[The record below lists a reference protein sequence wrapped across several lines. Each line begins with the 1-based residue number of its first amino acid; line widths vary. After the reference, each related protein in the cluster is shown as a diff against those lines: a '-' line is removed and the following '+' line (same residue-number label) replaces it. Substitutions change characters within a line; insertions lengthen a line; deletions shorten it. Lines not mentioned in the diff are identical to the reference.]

1 MRLLLSLLA
10 FASLALAQSGRI
22 VSAAPSSTEV
32 LFALGLGERV
42 VGVTSYCRF
51 PPEARRLPKI
61 GSYMRPNAE
70 AILRLKPDLVILQTE
85 NAQIEERLA
94 RVGVRT
100 VVVKN
105 RNLRELLDSILVIG
119 RAAGAEAR
127 AVALTSRIEQELDA
141 IRRKT
146 AGRARRSLLF
156 IVGRTPGR
164 LEGLIAAGRGSH
176 LHELIEI
183 AGGRNALGDVA
194 VPYPRISLETTLR
207 LDPDVVVD
215 MGDMGDTTAVTE
227 SHKRAVVR
235 LWSKW
240 SSLQAARKNRVYAVA
255 SDIYVVPG
263 PRVVEAVRAFA
274 RMLHPEANF

>member
-1 MRLLLSLLA
+1 
-10 FASLALAQSGRI
+10 
-22 VSAAPSSTEV
+22 
-32 LFALGLGERV
+32 
-42 VGVTSYCRF
+42 
-51 PPEARRLPKI
+51 
-61 GSYMRPNAE
+61 MRPNAE

-85 NAQIEERLA
+85 NAQIEEHLS
-94 RVGVRT
+94 RVGART

-105 RNLRELLDSILVIG
+105 RSLRDLLDSILVIG
-119 RAAGAEAR
+119 RAAGAVER
-127 AVALTSRIEQELDA
+127 AAALTSRIEQELDA

-146 AGRARRSLLF
+146 AGRARRTLLF

-207 LDPDVVVD
+207 LDPDVIVD

-227 SHKRAVVR
+227 SHKQAVVR
-235 LWSKW
+235 LWSER
-240 SSLQAARKNRVYAVA
+240 SGLRAARENHVYAVS

-274 RMLHPEANF
+274 RMLHPEVKF